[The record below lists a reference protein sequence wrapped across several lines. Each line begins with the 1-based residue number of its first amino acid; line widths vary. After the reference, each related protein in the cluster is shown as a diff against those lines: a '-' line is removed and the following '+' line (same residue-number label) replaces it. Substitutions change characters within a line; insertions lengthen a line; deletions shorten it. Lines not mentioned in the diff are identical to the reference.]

1 MARRTPYCRT
11 DLCFGH
17 LLHEN
22 RDGDGRIAAGLV
34 FTYYGYVANLEQ
46 TARSLRGIVLSMSWI
61 SSVMMIL
68 AAISMV
74 SYPLSDSLVLKVEKE
89 LEERRGEAVL

>member
-1 MARRTPYCRT
+1 
-11 DLCFGH
+11 
-17 LLHEN
+17 
-22 RDGDGRIAAGLV
+22 
-34 FTYYGYVANLEQ
+34 
-46 TARSLRGIVLSMSWI
+46 MSWI